1 MQSMTFNP
9 YDEVIKTFVKQEQT
23 NRVLGLLKSTLIMQS
38 IFVVSC
44 AFVFRDIVSMKIL
57 MCWVAAQYAIFL
69 MRILVTYWFFTVKK
83 LTVID
88 VNYTLATFLLCFCN
102 SLLWGISAFFLDF
115 QQYPEESVL
124 LITINLGIGVGSTG
138 IGGYWFKYFIAYTT
152 PYVCLFIASFLYGV
166 PNPNITLGILFGL
179 FAVFLTR
186 VVYTS
191 YQNNID
197 NLLLRRKNELLAK
210 SHSSFLAAAS
220 HDLRQPLQALNLFLS
235 ALEQEESSP
244 RSRALLQHLHNSSDA
259 LNGLLNQILD
269 VSKLDSNALQTEQKA
284 FSLSP
289 IIQRLS
295 TTLEV
300 CANQKGIGFQMESGE
315 FWVKSDAA
323 LVERLLANLL
333 DNAVNYTHEG
343 NVLLNVFEDPDGMIN
358 ICIEDSG
365 IGMSEEQQLY
375 IFEEFYQVNNQARNS
390 KKGVGLGLSIVKRIC
405 NLLDIPLGMQSQLGV
420 GTTFTLILP
429 AAEPVEQ
436 TLQDNNTH
444 LACDLDGR
452 CVLVVEDNDDVR
464 LALKKQLELWGVR
477 ILSANSME
485 GALNCLHGHLK
496 PELILSDYRIADNQT
511 GVEVIES
518 VKKYLSSPML
528 PSIILSGDTSPER
541 LDEMQALGHTLLHK
555 PVKTA
560 LLKSMLYRKLNVS

>member
-1 MQSMTFNP
+1 MQSVKFNP

-23 NRVLGLLKSTLIMQS
+23 KRVLGLLKSTLIMQS

-44 AFVFRDIVSMKIL
+44 AFVFRDIVSIKIL
-57 MCWVAAQYAIFL
+57 VCWVAAQYAIFL

-88 VNYTLATFLLCFCN
+88 RNYTFATFSLCICN
-102 SLLWGISAFFLDF
+102 SLLWGVSAFVLDF

-138 IGGYWFKYFIAYTT
+138 IGGYWFKYFIAYST
-152 PYVCLFIASFLYGV
+152 PYVCLFSASFLYGV

-244 RSRALLQHLHNSSDA
+244 RSNALLQQLHMSSDA
-259 LNGLLNQILD
+259 LNELLNQILD
-269 VSKLDSNALQTEQKA
+269 VSKLDSNALQTEEKA

-289 IIQRLS
+289 LIQRLS

-300 CANQKGIGFQMESGE
+300 CAKQKGIEFHIESGE
-315 FWVKSDAA
+315 FWIKSDAA

-343 NVLLNVFEDPDGMIN
+343 SVLLKTFKDTDGMIN

-405 NLLDIPLGMQSQLGV
+405 NLLDIPLGMQSQLGG

-436 TLQDNNTH
+436 TLQNESIH
-444 LACDLDGR
+444 IPCDLNGR
-452 CVLVVEDNDDVR
+452 CVLIVEDNDDVR
-464 LALKKQLELWGVR
+464 FALQNQLELWGVR
-477 ILSANSME
+477 ILSASSLE
-485 GALNCLHGHLK
+485 GALSCINNNIQ
-496 PELILSDYRIADNQT
+496 PELILSDYRLADNQT
-511 GVEVIES
+511 GLEVIES
-518 VKKYLSSPML
+518 VKKYLSSPEL
-528 PSIILSGDTSPER
+528 PSIVLSGDTSPER
-541 LDEMQALGHTLLHK
+541 LDEIQTKGHTLLHK

-560 LLKSMLYRKLNVS
+560 LLRSMLYRKLNVS